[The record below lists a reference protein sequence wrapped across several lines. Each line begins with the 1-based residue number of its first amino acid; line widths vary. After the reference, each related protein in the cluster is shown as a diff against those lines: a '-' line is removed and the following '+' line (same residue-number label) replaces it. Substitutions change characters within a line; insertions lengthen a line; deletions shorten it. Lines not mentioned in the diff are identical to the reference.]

1 MSVCVSFCPSVG
13 LLNIQ
18 SSSLRLHPPAPAS
31 DTVISPTGKKNQ
43 MSASEGRNSTS
54 GPPPLKDD
62 EDAYSEDDFDAGS
75 PTKSAGAPKKPTGF
89 KSSVASSS
97 RRSSA
102 TSADWASSTSGAG
115 KKRGAGKG
123 AAAAAP
129 GIADDETIES
139 MGFSSSG
146 EKESVRRSASSRE
159 EDNDDDD
166 DDDNW
171 ASGKSKES

>member
-13 LLNIQ
+13 LLSIQ

-31 DTVISPTGKKNQ
+31 DSVISPTGKKNQ
-43 MSASEGRNSTS
+43 MSASEGRSSMS

-62 EDAYSEDDFDAGS
+62 EDAYSEDGFDADS

-115 KKRGAGKG
+115 KKRGAGKAAA

-146 EKESVRRSASSRE
+146 EKESVRRSASSRDE
-159 EDNDDDD
+159 ENDDDD
-166 DDDNW
+166 DDW
-171 ASGKSKES
+171 ASGKSRES